1 MTETALGFDTLQSRL
16 RFSGELIARTGL
28 RIGAGRDTDVAGHDL
43 PVMRNANG
51 QPFIPGA
58 SFKGV
63 LRAQV
68 EALLRGLSDDPTYQR
83 EKLACYVLERDQRC
97 IPDKTLKQWRQ
108 DLVRD
113 EEMRQRVEPEIA
125 RRVLGQSCLVC
136 QTFGSTYLAAHVA
149 IRDLTVQPNQWFG
162 QFEVRQGVSLDRDTE
177 TAREGQ
183 LYSFE
188 TVPPGTRFQLEIVAD
203 NLLGW
208 QKGLLL
214 LGLQPFMDGTTSLG
228 GARSRGLGQ
237 VQLLNGAWHGWEQ
250 TANRVDSVMA
260 FLRADLPALDRAVQD
275 GWKEALHARLTEVTR
290 V

>member
-16 RFSGELIARTGL
+16 HFSGELIARTGL

-63 LRAQV
+63 LRAQI
-68 EALLRGLSDDPTYQR
+68 EALLRGLSDDPVVQR
-83 EKLACYVLERDQRC
+83 RKLACYVLEPRSRC
-97 IPDKTLKQWRQ
+97 IPDETIRTWRETFGP
-108 DLVRD
+108 
-113 EEMRQRVEPEIA
+113 EEIG
-125 RRVLGQSCLVC
+125 RRVLENSCMVC
-136 QTFGSTYLAAHVA
+136 QTFGSTYLAAHMA
-149 IRDLTVQPNQWFG
+149 IRDLTVQPNQWFW

-214 LGLQPFMDGTTSLG
+214 LGLQPFIDGTTSLG